1 MAFSVAEKLSMSLDE
16 IIKEKKAVSLRPHQ
30 QSNRRNRNRRR
41 QRSNLTSQS
50 FMFRSADDF
59 NPWAELARESTMGF
73 LTMIPT
79 FSMLNLRKPDLRD
92 ELSRWRTFGRGNR
105 SKGYARNRTGATW
118 NDTWMHKNGPS
129 SRKDSGI
136 SLPEAFPSNDAA
148 YQIPRS
154 LKISPIHFHD
164 PIPPNTK
171 SLSIFLINELAL
183 EPEDQYYSD
192 AMDES

>member
-1 MAFSVAEKLSMSLDE
+1 MASSVADKLSMSLDE
-16 IIKEKKAVSLRPHQ
+16 IIKAKKAVSLKPHQ

-41 QRSNLTSQS
+41 QRSNFTSQS
-50 FMFRSADDF
+50 FMLRSADDF
-59 NPWAELARESTMGF
+59 NPRAEWARESTMSF

-79 FSMLNLRKPDLRD
+79 FGTLNLRKPDLRA
-92 ELSRWRTFGRGNR
+92 ELSRWHTFGRGSRN
-105 SKGYARNRTGATW
+105 KGYVRNRTGATW
-118 NDTWMHKNGPS
+118 NNGWMNKNGPS

-136 SLPEAFPSNDAA
+136 SLPEAFPSNDAV
-148 YQIPRS
+148 YQIPHS
-154 LKISPIHFHD
+154 LNISPIHFQD

-183 EPEDQYYSD
+183 EPEEQYNSD